1 MTKVVSAR
9 MASKSRSA
17 EFPPG
22 WVVGLMRTAFSA
34 LPQEIPPEVVALARR
49 RRVAPRD
56 VVCSPGNPV
65 DALTIVVSGSLR
77 LEKDGHTIRDFGPGD
92 YFGEGGLIH
101 AGAPNVTITVTEP
114 SELLEFPR
122 DPLRAAMEASPSFG
136 LAFVQALLSE
146 TMSRLQATNQLFADN
161 RSLAQQLA
169 QTVHMLDGALG
180 QVQDSEERMR
190 FLASHDPLTRLG
202 NRALLQDRLEAAMQ
216 HAKRSGKHFAL
227 HMIDLDNF
235 KEVNDLHG
243 RTAGDRVLTTV
254 AERIGRITRSI
265 DTIARLGGDE
275 FSVLQEMNEHDNAEN
290 AGALAERLVDGLA
303 TPMQVDSLELHVGA
317 SVGVALYP
325 DDGTGADDL
334 LRNADLALYRAKN
347 EGRGRY
353 TFFTPALGE
362 QAMRVAVVKSSL
374 RHAIAD
380 RQLSVYY
387 QPKADL
393 RSGEIIGAEALVRW
407 QHPEHGLIQPSEFV
421 PVAERSGLIGALGEF
436 VLNEACTATARWRHN
451 GMRGFTIAVNLS
463 PVQFRLQD
471 VTKLVDGALDSAKL
485 PADALELEVTETT
498 LMQDADDTMRSL
510 RTLQDRGVSIAVDD
524 FGTGYSSMS
533 YLKKLAARTL
543 KIDRSFVDGCAEV
556 SEDQQIVR
564 AIVDL
569 AHNLGMHVVAEGI
582 ESAGQVTALQRM
594 RCDAAQGFLI
604 AKPLASDQL
613 DEFLNR
619 NSLTE
624 RRVAVSLA

>member
-1 MTKVVSAR
+1 MEST
-9 MASKSRSA
+9 SRLV
-17 EFPPG
+17 EFPSS
-22 WVVGLMRTAFSA
+22 WVVGLMRTAFPA
-34 LPQEIPPEVVALARR
+34 LAPEIPDAVVELARR
-49 RRVAPRD
+49 RRAPSGD
-56 VVCSPGNPV
+56 VVCRPGEPV
-65 DALTIVVSGSLR
+65 EALTVVVSGSLR
-77 LEKDGHTIRDFGPGD
+77 LEKDGHVIRDFGPGD
-92 YFGEGGLIH
+92 YFGEGSLIRDV
-101 AGAPNVTITVTEP
+101 PPSVTITVMEP

-122 DPLRAAMEASPSFG
+122 EALRAVMDAHPSFS

-146 TMSRLQATNQLFADN
+146 TMGRLQATNQLFADN

-169 QTVHMLDGALG
+169 QTVNMLDGALG

-202 NRALLQDRLEAAMQ
+202 NRALLQDRLEASMQ
-216 HAKRSGKHFAL
+216 QAKRSGKHFAL

-235 KEVNDLHG
+235 KEINDLHG
-243 RTAGDRVLTTV
+243 HSAGDRVLTTV
-254 AERIGRITRSI
+254 ADRIGKITRSV

-275 FSVLQEMNEHDNAEN
+275 FSVLQDINDQESAEK
-290 AGALAERLVDGLA
+290 AGALAERLINGLSM
-303 TPMQVDSLELHVGA
+303 PIQVDSLELQVGA
-317 SVGVALYP
+317 SVGVALFP
-325 DDGTGADDL
+325 DDGTAADDL

-362 QAMRVAVVKSSL
+362 QAMRIAVVKSSL
-374 RHAIAD
+374 RHAIAVG
-380 RQLSVYY
+380 QLSVHY

-407 QHPEHGLIQPSEFV
+407 QHPEHGLIPPSEFV

-436 VLNEACTATARWRHN
+436 VLNEACSTTAQLRRN

-463 PVQFRLQD
+463 PVQFRVQD
-471 VTKLVDGALDSAKL
+471 VNALVDDALSATKL

-498 LMQDADDTMRSL
+498 LMQDVDETLRSL
-510 RTLQDRGVSIAVDD
+510 RALQDQGVSIAVDD

-533 YLKKLAARTL
+533 YLKKLGAKTL
-543 KIDRSFVDGCAEV
+543 KIDRSFVDGCAEQ

-582 ESAGQVTALQRM
+582 ESIDQVNTLQRM
-594 RCDAAQGFLI
+594 RCDAAQGYLI
-604 AKPLASDQL
+604 AKPLAKPQL
-613 DEFLNR
+613 EDFLSR
-619 NSLTE
+619 HSLTE
-624 RRVAVSLA
+624 RRVAVSLV

>member
-1 MTKVVSAR
+1 MEST
-9 MASKSRSA
+9 SRLT
-17 EFPPG
+17 EFPSS
-22 WVVGLMRTAFSA
+22 WVVGLMRTAFPA
-34 LPQEIPPEVVALARR
+34 LAPEIPDAVVALARR
-49 RRVAPRD
+49 RRTPPGEI
-56 VVCSPGNPV
+56 VCRPGEPV

-77 LEKDGHTIRDFGPGD
+77 LEKDGHVIRDFGPGD
-92 YFGEGGLIH
+92 YFGEGSLIRDV
-101 AGAPNVTITVTEP
+101 PPSVTITVTEP

-122 DPLRAAMEASPSFG
+122 EALRVVMDAHPSFS

-146 TMSRLQATNQLFADN
+146 TMGRLQATNQLFADN

-216 HAKRSGKHFAL
+216 QAKRAGKHFAL

-235 KEVNDLHG
+235 KEINDLHG
-243 RTAGDRVLTTV
+243 HSAGDRVLTTV
-254 AERIGRITRSI
+254 ADRIGKITRSV

-275 FSVLQEMNEHDNAEN
+275 FSVLQDINEHDNAEK
-290 AGALAERLVDGLA
+290 AGALAERLINGLSA
-303 TPMQVDSLELHVGA
+303 PIQVDSLELQVGA
-317 SVGVALYP
+317 SVGVALFP
-325 DDGTGADDL
+325 DDGTASDDL

-362 QAMRVAVVKSSL
+362 QAMRAAVVKSSL
-374 RHAIAD
+374 RHAIAVG
-380 RQLSVYY
+380 QLSVYY

-407 QHPEHGLIQPSEFV
+407 QHPEHGLISPSEFV

-436 VLNEACTATARWRHN
+436 VLNEACSTTAQLRRN

-463 PVQFRLQD
+463 PVQFRVQD
-471 VTKLVDGALDSAKL
+471 VNALVDDALAATKL

-498 LMQDADDTMRSL
+498 LMQDVDDTLRSL
-510 RTLQDRGVSIAVDD
+510 RALQDQGVSIAVDD
-524 FGTGYSSMS
+524 FGTGYSSMA
-533 YLKKLAARTL
+533 YLKKLAAKTL
-543 KIDRSFVDGCAEV
+543 KIDRSFVDGCAEQ

-582 ESAGQVTALQRM
+582 ESVDQVSTLQRM
-594 RCDAAQGFLI
+594 RCDAAQGYLI
-604 AKPLASDQL
+604 AKPLAKGDL
-613 DEFLNR
+613 DDFLTR
-619 NSLTE
+619 HSLTE
-624 RRVAVSLA
+624 RRVAVPLG

>member
-1 MTKVVSAR
+1 MEST
-9 MASKSRSA
+9 SRLV
-17 EFPPG
+17 EFPSS
-22 WVVGLMRTAFSA
+22 WVVGLVRAAFPA
-34 LPQEIPPEVVALARR
+34 LAPEIPDAVVELARR
-49 RRVAPRD
+49 RRVAPGEI
-56 VVCSPGNPV
+56 VCRPGEPV

-77 LEKDGHTIRDFGPGD
+77 LEKDGHVIRDFGPGD
-92 YFGEGGLIH
+92 YFGEGSLIRDV
-101 AGAPNVTITVTEP
+101 PPSVTITVTEA

-122 DPLRAAMEASPSFG
+122 EALRSVMDAHPSFS

-146 TMSRLQATNQLFADN
+146 TMGRLQATNQLFADN

-216 HAKRSGKHFAL
+216 QAKRAGKNFAL

-235 KEVNDLHG
+235 KEINDLHG
-243 RTAGDRVLTTV
+243 HNTGDRVLTTV
-254 AERIGRITRSI
+254 ADRIGKITRSV

-275 FSVLQEMNEHDNAEN
+275 FSVLQEITEHNNAEK
-290 AGALAERLVDGLA
+290 AGALAERLISGLSA
-303 TPMQVDSLELHVGA
+303 PIQVDSLELQVGA
-317 SVGVALYP
+317 SVGVAVFP
-325 DDGTGADDL
+325 DDGTVADDL

-362 QAMRVAVVKSSL
+362 QAMRVAIVKSSL
-374 RHAIAD
+374 RHAIAVG
-380 RQLSVYY
+380 QLSVHY

-407 QHPEHGLIQPSEFV
+407 QHPEHGLISPSEFV

-436 VLNEACTATARWRHN
+436 VLNEACSTTAQLRRN

-463 PVQFRLQD
+463 PVQFRVQD
-471 VTKLVDGALDSAKL
+471 VKALVDDALSATKL

-498 LMQDADDTMRSL
+498 LMQDVDETLRSL
-510 RTLQDRGVSIAVDD
+510 RTLQDQGVSIAVDD

-533 YLKKLAARTL
+533 YLKKLGAKTL
-543 KIDRSFVDGCAEV
+543 KIDRSFVDGCAEQ

-582 ESAGQVTALQRM
+582 ESVDQVNTLQRM
-594 RCDAAQGFLI
+594 RCDAAQGYLI
-604 AKPLASDQL
+604 AKPLAKNQL
-613 DEFLNR
+613 EDFLSR
-619 NSLTE
+619 HSLTE
-624 RRVAVSLA
+624 RRVAVSLG

>member
-1 MTKVVSAR
+1 MEPKTR
-9 MASKSRSA
+9 LA
-17 EFPPG
+17 EFPAS
-22 WVVGLMRTAFSA
+22 WVVGLMRTAFPA
-34 LPQEIPPEVVALARR
+34 LPQEIPAGVVALARR
-49 RRVAPRD
+49 RRVAPGE
-56 VVCSPGNPV
+56 VVCTPSNPV

-92 YFGEGGLIH
+92 YFGEGSLIRD
-101 AGAPNVTITVTEP
+101 AAPNVTITVTDP
-114 SELLEFPR
+114 SELLELPR
-122 DPLRAAMEASPSFG
+122 DPLRTAMEENPSFS
-136 LAFVQALLSE
+136 LAFVQALLTE

-190 FLASHDPLTRLG
+190 FLASHDPLTQLG
-202 NRALLQDRLEAAMQ
+202 NRALLHDRLEAAMQ
-216 HAKRSGKHFAL
+216 QAKRSGKHFAL

-243 RTAGDRVLTTV
+243 HAAGDRVLTTV
-254 AERIGRITRSI
+254 ADRIGRITRSV

-275 FSVLQEMNEHDNAEN
+275 FSVLQEMGEHDSAEN
-290 AGALAERLVDGLA
+290 AGALAERLINGLS
-303 TPMQVDSLELHVGA
+303 TPIQVDSHELHVGA
-317 SVGVALYP
+317 SVGVAVYP
-325 DDGTGADDL
+325 DDGTAPDDL
-334 LRNADLALYRAKN
+334 LRNADLALYRAKT

-362 QAMRVAVVKSSL
+362 QAMRVAVVKSNL

-380 RQLSVYY
+380 KQLSVYY

-407 QHPEHGLIQPSEFV
+407 QHPQHGLIPPSEFV

-436 VLNEACTATARWRHN
+436 VLHEACAATARWRKN

-471 VTKLVDGALDSAKL
+471 VITLVEGALSSAKL

-510 RTLQDRGVSIAVDD
+510 RALQDKGVSIAVDD
-524 FGTGYSSMS
+524 FGTGYSSMA

-543 KIDRSFVDGCAEV
+543 KIDRSFVDGCAEA

-582 ESAGQVTALQRM
+582 ETPDQVSALQRM
-594 RCDAAQGFLI
+594 RCDAAQGYLI
-604 AKPLASDQL
+604 AKPLASGQL
-613 DEFLNR
+613 DDFLTR
-619 NSLTE
+619 HSLTE
-624 RRVAVSLA
+624 RRVAVPLA